1 MSRARVRRCGP
12 ADVEAICAVINDAAR
27 AYRDVIASDCWKE
40 PYMPREELEEEI
52 ENGVAFWGH
61 EEDGR
66 LLGVMGLQRVHDAW
80 LIRHAYVR
88 SDHQGEGIGGSL
100 IRKLREEARPPVLV
114 GTWAAATWAIRFYE
128 SRGFVQVSRSEKD
141 ELLRRYWRVSE
152 RQMEES
158 VVLVQRGSSSDG
170 FRASLEQRGNR

>member
-1 MSRARVRRCGP
+1 MP
-12 ADVEAICAVINDAAR
+12 
-27 AYRDVIASDCWKE
+27 KE
-40 PYMPREELEEEI
+40 DLEEEI
-52 ENGVAFWGH
+52 ENGVAFWGY

-66 LLGVMGLQRVHDAW
+66 LLGVMGLQGVRDAW

-88 SDHQGEGIGGSL
+88 SDHQGKGIGGSL
-100 IRKLREEARPPVLV
+100 LRKLREEGRPPVLV

-158 VVLVQRGSSSDG
+158 VVLVQRGASPGG
-170 FRASLEQRGNR
+170 FRTSPEPRGNG